1 MFFAVPGKQ
10 QRREAD
16 KSTLPTMMTP
26 AAAGPTTQPSPDRP
40 LPLWPPMYPQF
51 SSSIPWYHPQLA
63 SPFGGGVPTHVT
75 SPSFGQYPFAG
86 FGGSGVSLPRP
97 AAGAFSPVIPKK
109 PVGTGGAAG
118 GAVDSAQ
125 GLDESPG
132 GIDEAGPAT
141 GAAGAAGVD
150 TRNQKDLMQELLDA
164 GITDA
169 DATEA
174 VQQLR
179 SALIAA
185 GKLGSVEQQHAAAID
200 GIDIFKG
207 TQFGLHAYNSLMHRG
222 FAIAPVFPSADK
234 DETTRFMSE
243 RIYDEYFT
251 ETTDDGRLRVPYA
264 KGLRKINDQDRWMV
278 NLEETSHKKSLG
290 PKFMEGAE
298 TAVQN
303 LGFVL
308 QALVYSIDNVVDAEK
323 LTLLLSA
330 AGEASQVLHKDQDG
344 KDVQKRLMGSGSGT
358 RGRAEPAPYTGMC
371 AFRDPVYLHVNEASH
386 KNFLKDDYDWS
397 DMVELIIPPGYGI
410 LFHSCLVHSGSS
422 YEEINGR
429 LHIYFKCKNGRTTF
443 DNTFHQVKHDET
455 KQPAARKALS

>member
-1 MFFAVPGKQ
+1 M
-10 QRREAD
+10 
-16 KSTLPTMMTP
+16 
-26 AAAGPTTQPSPDRP
+26 
-40 LPLWPPMYPQF
+40 
-51 SSSIPWYHPQLA
+51 
-63 SPFGGGVPTHVT
+63 
-75 SPSFGQYPFAG
+75 
-86 FGGSGVSLPRP
+86 P
-97 AAGAFSPVIPKK
+97 AAGAFSPIIPGSAAAGASWTPAKKASKK
-109 PVGTGGAAG
+109 PVGT
-118 GAVDSAQ
+118 VDSVQ
-125 GLDESPG
+125 GLDDLEDLGDGTEESPG
-132 GIDEAGPAT
+132 GVDEAAP
-141 GAAGAAGVD
+141 AAGAEGVD

-164 GITDA
+164 GISDA

-200 GIDIFKG
+200 GIDVFKG
-207 TQFGLHAYNSLMHRG
+207 TQFGRHAYISLMQRG
-222 FAIAPVFPSADK
+222 FAIAPIFSSADK

-243 RIYDEYFT
+243 RIHEEYFT
-251 ETTDDGRLRVPYA
+251 ETSEDGRLRVPYA
-264 KGLRKINDQDRWMV
+264 KGLKKINDQERWMV
-278 NLEETSHKKSLG
+278 NLEETSRKKSLG
-290 PKFMEGAE
+290 PKFMKGAE
-298 TAVQN
+298 TAVQT

-330 AGEASQVLHKDQDG
+330 AGEASQVLHTDQDG
-344 KDVQKRLMGSGSGT
+344 KDVQKRLIGSGSGT
-358 RGRAEPAPYTGMC
+358 RGRSEPAPYTGMC

-386 KNFLKDDYDWS
+386 KDFLKDDYDWS